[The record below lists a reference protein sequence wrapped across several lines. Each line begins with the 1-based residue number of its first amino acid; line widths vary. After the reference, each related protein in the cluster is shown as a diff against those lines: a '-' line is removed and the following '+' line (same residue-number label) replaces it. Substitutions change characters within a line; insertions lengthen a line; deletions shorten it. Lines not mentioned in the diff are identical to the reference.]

1 MKIKI
6 TIIGIAANIFGILL
20 CYAMLNLPEGRQ
32 AALKYG
38 YLFVSM
44 ITLASMFVYTK
55 DDTTSKK
62 IAQKNENDTSF
73 KPKSNDTELLNRN
86 IIRNL
91 LLSVAFIFCFTM
103 FLKA

>member
-1 MKIKI
+1 MKMKLLI
-6 TIIGIAANIFGILL
+6 TGIVANLFGILL

-38 YLFVSM
+38 YLLVSM
-44 ITLASMFVYTK
+44 ITLSSMFVYTK
-55 DDTTSKK
+55 DDSTSEQ

-73 KPKSNDTELLNRN
+73 KPINNDTEQINRN